1 MAAPPRSVPWV
12 IDEFMASRD
21 MVECHNSCPITFT
34 DCRPYRVLSGSAAC
48 SLACFSNWMK
58 AHWANGWVNVIG
70 NSGNRSLTASASL
83 FFGAASTCSISA
95 RMGLCFRCPGTWFLI
110 SLRFRSVPFAA
121 SALFS
126 QNWHV
131 LAIYGSRMANSDSP
145 IVTLEEWNGDG
156 DVLRPEMLMA
166 RGWELPQEMRSVCA

>member
-83 FFGAASTCSISA
+83 FSEPPRRAPFLPEWAFVSAAPA
-95 RMGLCFRCPGTWFLI
+95 LDFWFL
-110 SLRFRSVPFAA
+110 SDFDPFRLQLLHCFPKTGTFWPFMAHA
-121 SALFS
+121 
-126 QNWHV
+126 WPT
-131 LAIYGSRMANSDSP
+131 AIAPLWLWR
-145 IVTLEEWNGDG
+145 NGM
-156 DVLRPEMLMA
+156 EM
-166 RGWELPQEMRSVCA
+166 EMC